1 MSSLANQSQTL
12 SDAVLSRRLPAAR
25 SRSWLSDALLIA
37 LFSGF
42 VALTAQIEIRLPFTP
57 VPITGQTLGVL
68 LTGAA
73 LGSRRGAL
81 ALLLYLLEG
90 AIGLP
95 VFAGGAAG
103 FARILGPTGGYLLA
117 LPLAAGIVGLLAERG
132 WDRRLPLAALAMLI
146 GNLVIYLLGV
156 AWLGLYKGILGDV
169 SMLWAGVYPFLPG
182 DLLKIAIAAIVLPG
196 AWRLLNGVDRRGS

>member
-1 MSSLANQSQTL
+1 MSSSVINQPQTL
-12 SDAVLSRRLPAAR
+12 TDALLERRAAR
-25 SRSWLSDALLIA
+25 TWLTDALLIV

-42 VALTAQIEIRLPFTP
+42 VALTAQITIPLPFTP

-81 ALLLYLLEG
+81 ALLLYVLEG

-103 FARILGPTGGYLLA
+103 FARILGPTGGYLLSY
-117 LPLAAGIVGLLAERG
+117 PLAAGIIGLLAERG
-132 WDRRLPLAALAMLI
+132 WDRRLHLAALAMLI
-146 GNLVIYLLGV
+146 GNLVIYLIG
-156 AWLGLYKGILGDV
+156 ASWLGLYKGILGNI
-169 SMLWAGVYPFLPG
+169 SLMWAGVYPFLPG
-182 DLLKIAIAAIVLPG
+182 DLLKIAIAALVLPG
-196 AWRLLNGVDRRGS
+196 AWALVRRTHDER

>member
-1 MSSLANQSQTL
+1 MSSLSNQSQTL
-12 SDAVLSRRLPAAR
+12 SDAVLSRRLPAER
-25 SRSWLSDALLIA
+25 SRSWLTDALLIA

-81 ALLLYLLEG
+81 AMLLYLIEG
-90 AIGLP
+90 SLGLP

-103 FARILGPTGGYLLA
+103 FARILGPTGGYLLSY
-117 LPLAAGIVGLLAERG
+117 PLAAGIVGLLAERG
-132 WDRRLPLAALAMLI
+132 WDRRLPLAALAMVL

-156 AWLGLYKGILGDV
+156 SWLGFYKGILGDV

-196 AWRLLNGVDRRGS
+196 AWSLLQGIDRRQS

>member
-1 MSSLANQSQTL
+1 MSSLTNQSRTL
-12 SDAVLSRRLPAAR
+12 SDAVLNRRLPAQR
-25 SRSWLSDALLIA
+25 SQSWLTDALLVA

-81 ALLLYLLEG
+81 ALLLYLIEG

-103 FARILGPTGGYLLA
+103 IARILGPTGGYLLA
-117 LPLAAGIVGLLAERG
+117 CPLAAGVVGWLAERG
-132 WDRRLPLAALAMLI
+132 WDRRLPLAALAMVI

-156 AWLGLYKGILGDV
+156 SWLGLYKGILGDV

-182 DLLKIAIAAIVLPG
+182 DLLKIAIAAIALPG
-196 AWRLLNGVDRRGS
+196 AWTLLQGIDRQR

>member
-196 AWRLLNGVDRRGS
+196 AWKLLNGIDRRGS

>member
-1 MSSLANQSQTL
+1 MSSLSNQSQTL
-12 SDAVLSRRLPAAR
+12 SDAVLSRRLPAER
-25 SRSWLSDALLIA
+25 SRSWLTDAMLIA

-81 ALLLYLLEG
+81 ALMLYLLEG

-117 LPLAAGIVGLLAERG
+117 CPLAAGVVGLLAERG

-156 AWLGLYKGILGDV
+156 SWLGFYKGILGDV

-196 AWRLLNGVDRRGS
+196 AWRLLNGIDRRGS

>member
-1 MSSLANQSQTL
+1 MRAIAQSRPGPAIVDRLIPAGGALRDLALVIGASL
-12 SDAVLSRRLPAAR
+12 
-25 SRSWLSDALLIA
+25 
-37 LFSGF
+37 F
-42 VALTAQIEIRLPFTP
+42 VAAAAQISVPLWFTP

-81 ALLLYLLEG
+81 ALLLYLIEG

-117 LPLAAGIVGLLAERG
+117 LPLAAGIVGSLAERG
-132 WDRRLPLAALAMLI
+132 WDRRLPLAALAMII
-146 GNLVIYLLGV
+146 GNLVIYLL
-156 AWLGLYKGILGDV
+156 
-169 SMLWAGVYPFLPG
+169 
-182 DLLKIAIAAIVLPG
+182 
-196 AWRLLNGVDRRGS
+196 